1 MHEHI
6 KILVVDDEEKIR
18 SLVKMYLQREGFKID
33 EAADGDE
40 ALTKIKK
47 TDYNL
52 VVLDLMLP
60 MIDGMAVCREV
71 RSFSDVPII
80 MLTAKGDEV
89 DKLVG
94 FEMGAD
100 DYVVKPFSP
109 REVVARVKALL
120 KRTKGNKMEQKT
132 EKLEFPGLIMEM
144 ESRRVFV
151 EGKEI
156 TLTPKEY
163 DLFYYLA
170 SNKGRVF
177 SREKILEE
185 VWGYDYFGDL
195 RTVDT
200 HIKNL
205 REKIAANSDRKYIHT
220 VWGVGYKFEV
230 VD

>member
-60 MIDGMAVCREV
+60 VIDGMAVCREV